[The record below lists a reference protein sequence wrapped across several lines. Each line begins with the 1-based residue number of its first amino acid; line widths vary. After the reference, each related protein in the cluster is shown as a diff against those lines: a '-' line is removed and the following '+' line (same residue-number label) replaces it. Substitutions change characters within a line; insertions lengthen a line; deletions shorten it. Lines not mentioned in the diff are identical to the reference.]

1 MAEPPSD
8 SELRRDPITGRWVI
22 IAPERGRR
30 PSLPRPAPKPH
41 DGPCPFCPGNERST
55 PPEIAARR
63 APGTR
68 PDAPGWTTRVTP
80 NKFPALHFAP
90 ESEGAAE
97 ETRDDLYERMN
108 GIGAHEVVI
117 DSPEHEVG
125 LSELPLE
132 HIEQVLSVYQER
144 ARALA
149 ADPRV
154 RYVLVFKNH
163 GATAGASQEHGH
175 SQILAT
181 PVLPNVVEEELRG
194 SRERFEATGR
204 CAFCEMIATELES
217 AERVVGE
224 DEAFVVLAP
233 YASRFPYETWILP
246 RRHASSFER
255 ASVEEIR
262 TLARALRSTLQAQSA
277 LLERPDYNF
286 LIHSAPCREPELP
299 WYHWHLEIVPKLA
312 GASGFEWGTGA
323 YINATPPEEAARRLR
338 GLFEPAARPAS

>member
-1 MAEPPSD
+1 MAEPPSS

-30 PSLPRPAPKPH
+30 PSGPRPAPKTH

-55 PPEIAARR
+55 PPEITARR

-80 NKFPALHFAP
+80 NKFPALRLAP
-90 ESEGAAE
+90 GSKGAAE
-97 ETRDDLYERMN
+97 ETRGDLYERMN
-108 GIGAHEVVI
+108 GIGAHEVII
-117 DSPEHEVG
+117 DSTEHDAE

-132 HIEQVLSVYQER
+132 RVEQVLSVYQER
-144 ARALA
+144 ARALG

-163 GATAGASQEHGH
+163 GASAGASQEHGH
-175 SQILAT
+175 SQVLAT
-181 PVLPNVVEEELRG
+181 PILPNVVEEELSG
-194 SRERFEATGR
+194 SRRRFEATGC
-204 CAFCEMIATELES
+204 CAFCEMIATERES

-255 ASVEEIR
+255 ASAEEIR
-262 TLARALRSTLQAQSA
+262 ALARALRSTLRAQSA
-277 LLERPDYNF
+277 LLEHPDYNF
-286 LIHSAPCREPELP
+286 LIHSAPCREFELP

-338 GLFEPAARPAS
+338 GLFEAAARPAP

>member
-1 MAEPPSD
+1 MAEPPSN

-30 PSLPRPAPKPH
+30 PSGPRPPPKTH
-41 DGPCPFCPGNERST
+41 DGPCPFCPGNEGST
-55 PPEIAARR
+55 PPEITARR

-80 NKFPALHFAP
+80 NKFPALRL
-90 ESEGAAE
+90 EGAAE
-97 ETRDDLYERMN
+97 ETRDGLYDRMN

-117 DSPEHEVG
+117 EATEHYAE

-132 HIEQVLSVYQER
+132 HVEQVLSVYQER
-144 ARALA
+144 ARVLG

-154 RYVLVFKNH
+154 RYVLVFKNY
-163 GATAGASQEHGH
+163 GASAGASQEHSH

-181 PVLPNVVEEELRG
+181 PVLSNVVEEELRG
-194 SRERFEATGR
+194 SRGRFEAAGR
-204 CAFCEMIATELES
+204 CAFCEMIATERES
-217 AERVVGE
+217 GVRLVRE
-224 DEAFVVLAP
+224 DETFVVLAP

-255 ASVEEIR
+255 ASAEEIR
-262 TLARALRSTLQAQSA
+262 ALARTLRSTLQAQSA

-286 LIHSAPCREPELP
+286 LIHSAPSREPELP

-338 GLFEPAARPAS
+338 GLEPAERPAS